1 MIGFLLAFAA
11 IVGEFIR
18 LPDTLNDYPKT
29 KFTPNDTTYTVNTPL
44 NSNMVFCVNWQL
56 IFKLFTHPSLHES
69 CFNLYKK
76 LTTKN
81 LYICALH
88 LVIFVFFNLSLQHLR
103 AEHELP
109 HIQNH
114 PIPYMPIFEY
124 NPFHCMRRGRRKRI
138 RPSRVRLLLHD
149 HLGI

>member
-44 NSNMVFCVNWQL
+44 NSNMIKSKALIHKVKSGHYRFNNLKKGTPYRVFCVNWQL

-76 LTTKN
+76 LTTKKFIY
-81 LYICALH
+81 LRASSCYICILQ
-88 LVIFVFFNLSLQHLR
+88 LVPST
-103 AEHELP
+103 
-109 HIQNH
+109 
-114 PIPYMPIFEY
+114 FES
-124 NPFHCMRRGRRKRI
+124 GT
-138 RPSRVRLLLHD
+138 
-149 HLGI
+149 

>member
-76 LTTKN
+76 LTTKKFIY
-81 LYICALH
+81 LRASSCYICILQ
-88 LVIFVFFNLSLQHLR
+88 LVPST
-103 AEHELP
+103 
-109 HIQNH
+109 
-114 PIPYMPIFEY
+114 FES
-124 NPFHCMRRGRRKRI
+124 GT
-138 RPSRVRLLLHD
+138 
-149 HLGI
+149 